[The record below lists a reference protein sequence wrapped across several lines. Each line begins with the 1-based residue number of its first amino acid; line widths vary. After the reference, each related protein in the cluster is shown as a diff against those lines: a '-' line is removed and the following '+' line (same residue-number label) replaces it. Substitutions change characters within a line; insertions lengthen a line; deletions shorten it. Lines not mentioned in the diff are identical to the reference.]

1 MCQNVQDGK
10 IHYNTHIVERSA
22 QNMRSFQLV
31 QGMTIYR
38 KSCLF
43 ARPPVFIVKLL
54 PINKLT
60 FSRPHV
66 TPHVRPHVRPHLRP
80 HVRPH
85 VEA

>member
-22 QNMRSFQLV
+22 QKIRSFQLV

-43 ARPPVFIVKLL
+43 ARPPVFLAKVLFVNNL
-54 PINKLT
+54 S

-66 TPHVRPHVRPHLRP
+66 RPHLTPHLRP

>member
-43 ARPPVFIVKLL
+43 ARPPVFLAKVLFIKSLGFL
-54 PINKLT
+54 
-60 FSRPHV
+60 
-66 TPHVRPHVRPHLRP
+66 RPHVRPHLRP
-80 HVRPH
+80 HVTPH

>member
-10 IHYNTHIVERSA
+10 IHYNTHFVERSVCFV
-22 QNMRSFQLV
+22 RSFQLV
-31 QGMTIYR
+31 QGKAIYR

-43 ARPPVFIVKLL
+43 SRPPVFLVKVLS
-54 PINKLT
+54 INELT

-66 TPHVRPHVRPHLRP
+66 TPHVTPHVRPP
-80 HVRPH
+80 VRPH